1 MKVLLDQGLPRSA
14 AERLRSR
21 GIDAIHTGEVG
32 LASAHD
38 RAIIEWSDREG
49 RAIVTL
55 DADFHAIL
63 AISGRN
69 QPSVVRIRIEGLDAG
84 ATADLI
90 VAVLAQAKA
99 ELASGAVVTVS
110 EDRFRIRRLP
120 LPGVRGR

>member
-1 MKVLLDQGLPRSA
+1 
-14 AERLRSR
+14 
-21 GIDAIHTGEVG
+21 VG